1 MILATKSGMFFVPP
15 LYSIPCTKGGK
26 NLCGS
31 GASSCCYRCCCF
43 WKPNRLSHVWA
54 PMHFFEH
61 ICVSVAMDLCRLF
74 VLERRP
80 KMIFPTKYLFFPFLR
95 RLLLNKWIIKMT
107 QKIMLR
113 IFSLNRIIIGTNSTK
128 RLCASFVSC
137 AVWRDIA
144 HLSLKYVP
152 NLLLQFYLLSC
163 IFMVYLK

>member
-15 LYSIPCTKGGK
+15 LYSIPSTKGGK

-54 PMHFFEH
+54 AMHFFEH

-80 KMIFPTKYLFFPFLR
+80 KMIFPTKYLFFFLFLH
-95 RLLLNKWIIKMT
+95 RLLLNKWIIEMT

-113 IFSLNRIIIGTNSTK
+113 IFSMNRTIICARI
-128 RLCASFVSC
+128 CASFVSC
-137 AVWRDIA
+137 MK
-144 HLSLKYVP
+144 KYCSFVIQVR
-152 NLLLQFYLLSC
+152 NLLLQFYLL
-163 IFMVYLK
+163 